1 MKLSHKLSIVAALV
15 VVVIVGATI
24 FLWSSLDK
32 IIAGAI
38 EQYGSEVTQT
48 PVNVSGVKVGLTTGE
63 GSISGLSIGNPK
75 GFTDPNIFT
84 LGNITTKIDTATVT
98 EPTIVIKEILVGAPS
113 VFYEIDK
120 SGASNLD
127 ALNKN
132 ISAVTDGGKS
142 SDGGDAPKLIIN
154 RLLIDGGKVSA
165 RIAALG
171 DKSLSANLPRIEL
184 KDIGKS
190 SGGATATEVS
200 EKVVNALMEKS
211 RTAVMNLGVDK
222 YLGKSL
228 DEVKS
233 QLGSKVQDALNE
245 NTGSGVE
252 DTLKKGGDAV
262 KGLFG
267 N

>member
-1 MKLSHKLSIVAALV
+1 MKTTHIISIVAAIV
-15 VVVIVGATI
+15 IVVVIGATI

-98 EPTIVIKEILVGAPS
+98 EPTVVIKEILVGAPS

-127 ALNKN
+127 ALKKN
-132 ISAVTDGGKS
+132 ISAATGGGKS
-142 SDGGDAPKLIIN
+142 AESGDAPKLIIN
-154 RLLIDGGKVSA
+154 RLLVDGGKVSA

-171 DKSLSANLPRIEL
+171 DESLSANLPRIEL
-184 KDIGKS
+184 RDIGKS
-190 SGGATATEVS
+190 SNGATAAEVS

-211 RTAVMNLGVDK
+211 RAAVMNLGVDK

-252 DTLKKGGDAV
+252 DRLKKGGDAV